1 MSDEEI
7 KSNASQFTRLVD
19 ILLGLPWL
27 EAMTELCKA
36 GQKLLRGMSAEGM
49 YEVLEYES
57 ALEIKDKRGEQALFR
72 KREKVRYLQNNIIA
86 YQDHAWADGESLIN
100 YRCTPGVPVDLYQP
114 GRDTYILISL
124 REVKNRDDVDEFNIQ
139 WGIRRGFVRS
149 TELWETEVSH
159 RTRRL
164 KVQLIFPR
172 ERPPLRLSL
181 TESTLQRARP
191 LAQDA
196 LMQLPDG
203 RWRVT
208 WETSQPRRH
217 ERYLIRWDW

>member
-27 EAMTELCKA
+27 EAMAELCKA

-86 YQDHAWADGESLIN
+86 FQDQAWGDGKILVN
-100 YRCTPGVPVDLYQP
+100 YRCAPGFPVDTYRS
-114 GRDTYILISL
+114 GYKSYILISL
-124 REVKNRDDVDEFNIQ
+124 REVKNHGDIDEFQ
-139 WGIRRGFVRS
+139 YPFSSV
-149 TELWETEVSH
+149 
-159 RTRRL
+159 
-164 KVQLIFPR
+164 K
-172 ERPPLRLSL
+172 
-181 TESTLQRARP
+181 
-191 LAQDA
+191 
-196 LMQLPDG
+196 
-203 RWRVT
+203 
-208 WETSQPRRH
+208 
-217 ERYLIRWDW
+217 